1 MGGSHSDAAAESWS
15 LDDDLNGSD
24 DSFNLDTE
32 EGDWGTA
39 LAAAA
44 GGVRGRSQSVTRWSK
59 AEDEQ
64 LRRIVEVHGPK
75 NWKRIAEALGPI
87 RTDMQCL
94 HRWNKAS
101 ALRVLFAPVFVWQ
114 SSK

>member
-1 MGGSHSDAAAESWS
+1 MSPHARLQGLAHAMGGASHSDAAESWP
-15 LDDDLNGSD
+15 LEDDLNGSD

-44 GGVRGRSQSVTRWSK
+44 GGVPGRSAQSATRWSK

-94 HRWNKAS
+94 HRWNKVCA
-101 ALRVLFAPVFVWQ
+101 
-114 SSK
+114 